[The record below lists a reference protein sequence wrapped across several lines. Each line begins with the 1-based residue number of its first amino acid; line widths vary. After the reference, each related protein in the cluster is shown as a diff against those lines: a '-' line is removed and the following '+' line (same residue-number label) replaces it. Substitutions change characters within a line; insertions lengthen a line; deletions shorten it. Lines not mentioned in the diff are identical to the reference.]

1 MTLGTR
7 IKEYRL
13 KAKLSQEKV
22 AELVGVSRQ
31 AVTKWESDQ
40 SSPNMDNLFRLA
52 EIFGTTVDAL
62 VTDETDD
69 RSVAEMVYRMIQED
83 KARQRAQILATC
95 RQRVQDALKI
105 LLCYLIIYVVCKLL
119 WSDRS
124 GMSLTLWML
133 NYRPDTHAP
142 TFGHLMLGY
151 RFWRVALI
159 SVAAA
164 LLGLKRLTIVT
175 IAAFVIAKVV
185 IFSQKNK
192 KY

>member
-52 EIFGTTVDAL
+52 EIFGTNVDAL

-95 RQRVQDALKI
+95 RQRVLDALK
-105 LLCYLIIYVVCKLL
+105 V
-119 WSDRS
+119 
-124 GMSLTLWML
+124 
-133 NYRPDTHAP
+133 
-142 TFGHLMLGY
+142 
-151 RFWRVALI
+151 
-159 SVAAA
+159 
-164 LLGLKRLTIVT
+164 LLGIL
-175 IAAFVIAKVV
+175 
-185 IFSQKNK
+185 
-192 KY
+192 Y